1 MRCACSASDA
11 TENDAA
17 NAENDGYDAENDAD
31 AAGINDDRLQLSQK
45 KEGRPIRS
53 ACSASDAAEN
63 DADAAEDD
71 GDDAESYA
79 DGADLDDK
87 GLVQELLQKT
97 MIISKGKVHLLKKKQ
112 KPNSLPLYHQN
123 QDQHLLRLISFI
135 FSSIKG

>member
-1 MRCACSASDA
+1 MRC
-11 TENDAA
+11 
-17 NAENDGYDAENDAD
+17 
-31 AAGINDDRLQLSQK
+31 
-45 KEGRPIRS
+45 

-97 MIISKGKVHLLKKKQ
+97 VIIRKCRAQTRCLCIIRIK
-112 KPNSLPLYHQN
+112 
-123 QDQHLLRLISFI
+123 ISI
-135 FSSIKG
+135 CYA